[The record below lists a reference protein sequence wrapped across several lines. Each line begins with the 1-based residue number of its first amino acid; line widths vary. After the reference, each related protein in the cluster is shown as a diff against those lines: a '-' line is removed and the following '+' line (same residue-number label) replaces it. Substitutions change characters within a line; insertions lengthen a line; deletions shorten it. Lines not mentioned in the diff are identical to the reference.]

1 MLSFHQPL
9 RDAFGIDSVFVT
21 TLQAISGAGYPG
33 VASLDITDNVVPFIS
48 GEEDK
53 MEIEPQKILGS
64 ISATATATATGDG
77 DGGGR
82 GGPDALAHF
91 VPADFV
97 VSAQCNRVPVIDG
110 HTECVSV
117 KLRKATTVAQVEECM
132 RQWQSEA
139 QTLHLHSAPAH
150 PLFVHSAENR
160 PQPRLDRDRE
170 NGFVVT
176 VGRVRTCPLLDFK
189 FTLCSHNT
197 VLGAAGGSILN
208 AELAVAKGFL
218 SA

>member
-1 MLSFHQPL
+1 MHSLIVAPRFLFPVQPL
-9 RDAFGIDSVFVT
+9 RDAFGIEKLFVT

-53 MEIEPQKILGS
+53 MEVEPQKILGD
-64 ISATATATATGDG
+64 IAAAEEGDG
-77 DGGGR
+77 FGDL
-82 GGPDALAHF
+82 PQF

-97 VSAQCNRVPVIDG
+97 VSAQCNRVHVIDG

-117 KLRKATTVAQVEECM
+117 KLRKPATVAQVEECM

-139 QTLHLHSAPAH
+139 QTLRLHSAPAH

-160 PQPRLDRDRE
+160 PQPRLDRDRD

-218 SA
+218 SHTA